1 MHRNGLSVVVYWI
14 LRKVE
19 SRVLQDPF
27 LNALALWL
35 FSYLLRFGLLEVNQL
50 FWVLVYSA
58 KNRLRTLFLTEHWQE
73 TMAGR

>member
-50 FWVLVYSA
+50 FWTKAHLGKPTIGS
-58 KNRLRTLFLTEHWQE
+58 
-73 TMAGR
+73 